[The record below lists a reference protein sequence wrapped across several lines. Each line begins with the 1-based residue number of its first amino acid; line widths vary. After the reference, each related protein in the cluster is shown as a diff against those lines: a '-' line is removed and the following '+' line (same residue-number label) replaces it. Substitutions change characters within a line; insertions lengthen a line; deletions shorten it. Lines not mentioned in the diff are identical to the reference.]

1 MARRGWYFGGESFRE
16 KLVNLLEQDP
26 PSVSEKRREGC
37 SAARARDQGVT
48 EARRILAVAEDKSGI
63 ADWRSLR
70 KGDRSRGLVA
80 GIIRRRSL
88 VANEWLTQQLH
99 MGVRNAV
106 SRTIRLAREKSMS
119 NRKIARIARRLEHR
133 IDGEGRR

>member
-1 MARRGWYFGGESFRE
+1 MVQGW
-16 KLVNLLEQDP
+16 P
-26 PSVSEKRREGC
+26 P
-37 SAARARDQGVT
+37 
-48 EARRILAVAEDKSGI
+48 
-63 ADWRSLR
+63 
-70 KGDRSRGLVA
+70 A

-88 VANEWLTQQLH
+88 VATEWLTRQLH

-119 NRKIARIARRLEHR
+119 RRKIARITRRLDQR